1 MQERELQGREAA
13 VQAAAANGASG
24 ASTASAGASEG
35 EVDEGRSALDN
46 IEAGRIRFAE
56 LTMGRLLRCCP
67 SLPYVDVDRLFG
79 SLLGSGSF
87 ADVYRAEWRMPCA
100 VKKMKGRISK
110 EMMTEFVRE
119 GEMMRSLKHP
129 GIVKLLGVCVEGGS
143 FYLVQVSCCSLF
155 SGLVEWE

>member
-1 MQERELQGREAA
+1 M
-13 VQAAAANGASG
+13 V
-24 ASTASAGASEG
+24 
-35 EVDEGRSALDN
+35 
-46 IEAGRIRFAE
+46 
-56 LTMGRLLRCCP
+56 LTWDARG
-67 SLPYVDVDRLFG
+67 G

-143 FYLVQVSCCSLF
+143 FYLVQVAHSTAEH
-155 SGLVEWE
+155 GTQQVPH

>member
-1 MQERELQGREAA
+1 MVRSCGR
-13 VQAAAANGASG
+13 GG
-24 ASTASAGASEG
+24 LTAGACG
-35 EVDEGRSALDN
+35 
-46 IEAGRIRFAE
+46 
-56 LTMGRLLRCCP
+56 
-67 SLPYVDVDRLFG
+67 G

-143 FYLVQVSCCSLF
+143 FYLVQVSSAH
-155 SGLVEWE
+155 SRTGHTASSDSIE

>member
-1 MQERELQGREAA
+1 VFG
-13 VQAAAANGASG
+13 
-24 ASTASAGASEG
+24 
-35 EVDEGRSALDN
+35 
-46 IEAGRIRFAE
+46 F
-56 LTMGRLLRCCP
+56 
-67 SLPYVDVDRLFG
+67 SL

-143 FYLVQVSCCSLF
+143 FYLVQVRFAVMFVSLKTVADFVLISTNTIHWSCPNGYLMDRKSSTDLGTSLTTCIRKKPG
-155 SGLVEWE
+155 SHTGRLV

>member
-1 MQERELQGREAA
+1 
-13 VQAAAANGASG
+13 V
-24 ASTASAGASEG
+24 
-35 EVDEGRSALDN
+35 V
-46 IEAGRIRFAE
+46 
-56 LTMGRLLRCCP
+56 LTRGVSC
-67 SLPYVDVDRLFG
+67 G

-143 FYLVQVSCCSLF
+143 FYLVQVPARQAVGANACSKLLF
-155 SGLVEWE
+155 